1 MKPYVKAI
9 GIAALAIGLFSF
21 KKYIDYSTVIN
32 QMQFFVDKIKN
43 LRQKS
48 GKFYFD
54 FDLVFF
60 NPTDIDFMLETA
72 GLIKIK
78 QIDVFYKG
86 KKLGT
91 ATSDVSQI
99 YLPAKTGYRIKD
111 ITIELVLLDLIGT
124 MSNGFT
130 FDTKD
135 FLAQV
140 TVEALGKT
148 FIVDQQIT

>member
-111 ITIELVLLDLIGT
+111 ITIELLLLDLIGT
-124 MSNGFT
+124 MSTGFT